1 MAYLSIGKVAEQ
13 SGFPASTLRY
23 YESVGLLP
31 TPKRVGGQRRY
42 DPDVLYLLHAIEIAK
57 RAGFTV
63 DEMRQLFQAVRDRE
77 APSVAWERF
86 ARRKLEEVDELLAR
100 AQSMRELLEEGL
112 RCGCIGVEECV
123 LFGRERGT
131 EPN

>member
-1 MAYLSIGKVAEQ
+1 MARLSIGEVARQ

-31 TPKRVGGQRRY
+31 APKRVGGQRRY
-42 DPDVLYLLHAIEIAK
+42 DPEVLYLLHAIEIAK

-63 DEMRQLFQAVRDRE
+63 DELIAM
-77 APSVAWERF
+77 
-86 ARRKLEEVDELLAR
+86 

-112 RCGCIGVEECV
+112 RCGCLGVEECV
-123 LFGRERGT
+123 LFGRERET
-131 EPN
+131 EPV